1 MVDGESLDM
10 HSNQPSTMKTTPI
23 QTSAGIFRAHFS
35 ERGLAGL
42 DFPDDRT
49 ISPARPDDLSAQLRD
64 WLRATKRAL
73 KLTLAGKT
81 PKTLP
86 PLDLSTG
93 TEFQQAVWSALR
105 KIPAGQTRSYA
116 EVARAVGR
124 PQGARAVGQACGA
137 NPIPVLI
144 PCHRVLAAHGK
155 LGGFS
160 SDPAWKRNLLA
171 RERVGREARQ
181 GTGR

>member
-1 MVDGESLDM
+1 
-10 HSNQPSTMKTTPI
+10 MKTTSI
-23 QTSAGIFRAHFS
+23 ETADGTFRAHFS

-49 ISPARPDDLSAQLRD
+49 ISPTPADDLTPQLQG
-64 WLRATKRAL
+64 WLRVTERAL

-86 PLDLSTG
+86 PLDLSAG
-93 TEFQQAVWSALR
+93 TDFQRSVWSVLR
-105 KIPAGQTRSYA
+105 KIPAGQAKSYA
-116 EVARAVGR
+116 QVARAIGR
-124 PQGARAVGQACGA
+124 PKAARAVGQACGA

-160 SDPAWKRNLLA
+160 SDPAWKRKLLA
-171 RERVGREARQ
+171 REKVSFQ
-181 GTGR
+181 GPWTLGLIQ